1 MQFFLLVRDQRYDEA
16 YTLGMKILKESPGI
30 SAVENFCDFIRK
42 NFKGLEEMVQEEREF
57 SDGEE
62 EEEEDDDG

>member
-1 MQFFLLVRDQRYDEA
+1 M
-16 YTLGMKILKESPGI
+16 
-30 SAVENFCDFIRK
+30 ENFCDFIRK